1 MTCENKDVM
10 EGIMH
15 MKIKYKKAGIIFE
28 CFHNR
33 GHPETYI
40 PGKTPKNYTRW
51 NEWLFSQ
58 MKLRIEYETIARTR
72 RELLTYLDDPD
83 SK

>member
-15 MKIKYKKAGIIFE
+15 MEIKYKNAGMIFE

-33 GHPETYI
+33 GHQRPIFLEKDQRITTHKMMYKGEEI
-40 PGKTPKNYTRW
+40 VKP
-51 NEWLFSQ
+51 
-58 MKLRIEYETIARTR
+58 LR
-72 RELLTYLDDPD
+72 
-83 SK
+83 KQ